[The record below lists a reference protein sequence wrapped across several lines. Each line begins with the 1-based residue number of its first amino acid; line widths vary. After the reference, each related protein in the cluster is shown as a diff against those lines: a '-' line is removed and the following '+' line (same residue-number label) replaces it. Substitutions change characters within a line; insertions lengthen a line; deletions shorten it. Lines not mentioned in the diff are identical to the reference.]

1 MRRRGYLF
9 LVAFCVY
16 NLNLRPIPSGD
27 TAPAALLPFSIVAG
41 HTITFDRMAIWYR
54 ETQHMKPAWFTRA
67 ADGHYYSSFPIA
79 LPLVLTPFYA
89 PFVAFFD
96 VQHMPIE
103 RLVMLARVFEKVSA
117 SLIAA
122 LSVVAFLALGERLAN
137 ARTAWLL
144 TAVYAFGSPTWST
157 SSQALWQ
164 HGACELVIILGL
176 ICLIRQSQTPE
187 SDLPVALAGF
197 FAGFGVALRLSNAL
211 FCIAVGAYVLL
222 SRWGI
227 KRKVMFAACA
237 FLPVAALLAYNFRV
251 FGSAFGSYPAGWLLQ
266 GNVLAGVAG
275 LLISPSRGLLVFC
288 PVFLFS
294 AVGVYLWLKGPSLPH
309 TEIYWICLL
318 VAATH
323 IIAVGRWRLWYGG
336 FSYGPRLLT
345 DVVPCLVV
353 LLIPAMRLLEVSRGW
368 RFAFGAAF
376 ALSIFVQ
383 VVGAFYFPNGHW
395 DALPQSVDQH
405 HERLWDWRDNQILR
419 SAKAGPVLVP
429 YRLAWTAIVHPESLN
444 EALRQQDVKVW

>member
-1 MRRRGYLF
+1 M
-9 LVAFCVY
+9 
-16 NLNLRPIPSGD
+16 N
-27 TAPAALLPFSIVAG
+27 
-41 HTITFDRMAIWYR
+41 
-54 ETQHMKPAWFTRA
+54 PAWFTRA

-89 PFVAFFD
+89 PFVALFD
-96 VQHMPIE
+96 IQHMPIA
-103 RLVMLARVFEKVSA
+103 RTILLARVVEKISA

-122 LSVVAFLALGERLAN
+122 LSVVAFLVLAGRLAN

-164 HGACELVIILGL
+164 HGPSELVIILGL
-176 ICLIRQSQTPE
+176 ICLIRQSETPE
-187 SDLPVALAGF
+187 SGLPAALAGC
-197 FAGFGVALRLSNAL
+197 FAGFSVALRLSNTI

-222 SRWGI
+222 SHWGV

-237 FLPVAALLAYNFRV
+237 LFPVAILLAYDFKV
-251 FGSAFGSYPAGWLLQ
+251 FGSAYGSYPAGWLLQ
-266 GNVLAGVAG
+266 GNLLTGVAG

-294 AVGVYLWLKGPSLPH
+294 AVGVYRWWKGPSLPH
-309 TEIYWICLL
+309 AKIYWICLL
-318 VAATH
+318 VAASQ

-336 FSYGPRLLT
+336 YSYGPRLLA

-353 LLIPAMRLLEVSRGW
+353 LLIPAMRLVEVSRGW
-368 RFAFGAAF
+368 KLAFGAAF
-376 ALSIFVQ
+376 AFSIWVQ
-383 VVGAFYFPNGHW
+383 AVGAFCFPNGHW

-405 HERLWDWRDNQILR
+405 QERLWDWRDNQIWR

-429 YRLAWTAIVHPESLN
+429 YRLAWAALADPNSLD
-444 EALRQQDVKVW
+444 EALRQQGVKLW